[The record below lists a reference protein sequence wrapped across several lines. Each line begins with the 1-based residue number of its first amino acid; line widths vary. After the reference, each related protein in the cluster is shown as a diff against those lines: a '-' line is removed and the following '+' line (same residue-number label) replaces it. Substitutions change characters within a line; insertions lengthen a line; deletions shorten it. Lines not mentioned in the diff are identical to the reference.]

1 MKNINLYISGGGGA
15 QDSLL
20 LDKHFL
26 HKLDKKKKVLYIPV
40 AMEVD
45 ELGFESCYDWI
56 IETLSN
62 ISEDFIDVTMWTD
75 LHSKTWDDIKD
86 FGAIYIGGGNTF
98 KLLNYL
104 LNTSFASLLKQFI
117 DSGGVVYGGSA
128 GAIIMGR
135 SINTV
140 REENDKNYTKSMGL
154 NLFFGHSI
162 ICHYNNKM
170 NNKIIDYIQT
180 NKDKVIALPE
190 KTGLCL
196 FNSEILVIGYEPAYY
211 FDLKGKIKI
220 LELNKKY
227 YYDKEKKEICNL

>member
-26 HKLDKKKKVLYIPV
+26 NKIDKKKGVLYIPI

-45 ELGFESCYDWI
+45 KIGFESCYDWI

-62 ISEDFIDVTMWTD
+62 ISEGFIDVTMWTD
-75 LHSKTWDDIKD
+75 LYSKTWDDIKD

-104 LNTSFASLLKQFI
+104 LKTGFAQLLKKFI
-117 DSGGVVYGGSA
+117 TNGGVVYGGSA

-140 REENDKNYTKSMGL
+140 IEENDKNYTESRGL
-154 NLFFGHSI
+154 DLFFGHSI
-162 ICHYNNKM
+162 ICHYNNEID
-170 NNKIIDYIQT
+170 NKIINYIQT
-180 NKDKVIALPE
+180 DNNKVIALPE
-190 KTGLCL
+190 KTGLHL
-196 FNSEILVIGYEPAYY
+196 VNSEILVIGYEPAYY
-211 FDLKGKIKI
+211 FNLKGEIKI
-220 LELNKKY
+220 LRVNIKY
-227 YYDKEKKEICNL
+227 YYDEEKKEICNL